1 MTLSCDGEL
10 IFGGAH
16 SRRNAAAG
24 SWHRRWI
31 SFDPPS
37 RAVWQLRAIS
47 RCWLESGKVHLII
60 WGLLFCEIC
69 IRAYHPQCRLS
80 WISAF
85 ACHLIAIH
93 PLNSP
98 LIIYGANRFLC
109 NTWCAQDAPP
119 PPWLT
124 NKPCPTGSLAGETC
138 SLLCLPVG
146 RLQPVARVEDDPGQG
161 RQSCKFL

>member
-1 MTLSCDGEL
+1 MPPPVHGTAGGFPL
-10 IFGGAH
+10 IH
-16 SRRNAAAG
+16 HHEQSG
-24 SWHRRWI
+24 S
-31 SFDPPS
+31 
-37 RAVWQLRAIS
+37 LRAIS
-47 RCWLESGKVHLII
+47 RRWLQTGKVHLII
-60 WGLLFCEIC
+60 GGLLFCEIC
-69 IRAYHPQCRLS
+69 IRAYHLQCCLW
-80 WISAF
+80 WINAM
-85 ACHLIAIH
+85 ACRLIAIH

-109 NTWCAQDAPP
+109 NTQCAQDAPP

-146 RLQPVARVEDDPGQG
+146 RLQLVARVEDDPEQG